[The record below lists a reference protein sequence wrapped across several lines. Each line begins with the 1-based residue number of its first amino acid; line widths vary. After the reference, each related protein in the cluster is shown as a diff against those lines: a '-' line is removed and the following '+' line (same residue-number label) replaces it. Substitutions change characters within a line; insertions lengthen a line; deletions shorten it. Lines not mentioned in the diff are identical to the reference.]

1 MNIENTDT
9 FGNYMIHGI
18 DEIILPEAVSWWLSA
33 PGWQFLGFF
42 LGVVLL
48 VYIWRLTKRWY
59 QNRYRRKALQL
70 LEQLEQNTS
79 LTEIIAKLPFY
90 IKTTA
95 LHAYPRTDVASLTGN
110 DWLAF
115 LDDHYSGPSF
125 QQGTGRHLLTIS
137 YQSSDKWQFNDDEA
151 TQLLNMSRQWI
162 ANHKVVNHV

>member
-9 FGNYMIHGI
+9 FGNYLIHGI
-18 DEIILPEAVSWWLSA
+18 DEIILPETVSWWPSA
-33 PGWQFLGFF
+33 PGWRFLGFF
-42 LGVVLL
+42 LGGVLL
-48 VYIWRLTKRWY
+48 VCIWRLTKRWY

-70 LEQLEQNTS
+70 LEQLEQNAS

-90 IKTTA
+90 IKATA

-115 LDDHYSGPSF
+115 LDDHYLGPSF

-151 TQLLNMSRQWI
+151 TQLLNMVRQWI
-162 ANHKVVNHV
+162 ANHQVVNHV